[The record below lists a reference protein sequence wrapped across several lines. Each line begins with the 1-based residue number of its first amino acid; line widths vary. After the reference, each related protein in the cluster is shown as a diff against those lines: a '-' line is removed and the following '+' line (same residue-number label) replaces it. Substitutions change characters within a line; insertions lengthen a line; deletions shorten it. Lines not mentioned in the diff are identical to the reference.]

1 MKKTDIFEI
10 NDDVAAISCAI
21 EHANLKIE
29 PATQSKLTV
38 EYHDGRGF
46 KVETAG
52 ERLIIVQKLSGF
64 ARLLKLAAQ
73 PLTIK
78 VPTHLVPSVTVT
90 ADNAK
95 VYIENGIYGAFEY
108 KSKRGGVKI
117 ENAMLASVELK
128 GESVNIAIANST
140 IKGSLICSEANGNVN
155 LDNIFAAHIDC
166 RVKSGD
172 VGAANLNCRDSAF
185 EANRGNVTATVL
197 GNEKA
202 FGISLTAKDGTCN
215 RESAK
220 KGCEEATFK
229 AYSAKGNIFVDFI
242 FADKEA
248 AL

>member
-1 MKKTDIFEI
+1 MRKTNIFEI
-10 NDDVAAISCAI
+10 SDDVAAISCVI

-29 PATQSKLTV
+29 SATQNKLTV
-38 EYHDGRGF
+38 EYPDGVGIQ
-46 KVETAG
+46 VEPVG
-52 ERLIIVQKLSGF
+52 DRLIIAQKLSGL

-78 VPTHLVPSVTVT
+78 VPTHIVPSVTVT
-90 ADNAK
+90 GDNAK
-95 VYIENGIYGAFEY
+95 VYIESGIYGAFEY
-108 KSKRGGVKI
+108 KSKRGGVKV
-117 ENAMLASVELK
+117 ENAMLASAELK
-128 GESVNIAIANST
+128 GESVNITIANST
-140 IKGSLICSEANGNVN
+140 IRGSLICSEANGNVN
-155 LDNIFAAHIDC
+155 LENIFASHIDC

-197 GNEKA
+197 GDERV

-215 RESAK
+215 RESANK
-220 KGCEEATFK
+220 EREEATFK

-242 FADKEA
+242 FPDKEA